1 MAFLKGLFSRRCA
14 NCGRKIEG
22 KPYKWRGKYFCSE
35 ECKREYRRK
44 HRRKGKGELP
54 KDTFQ
59 AIYWK

>member
-1 MAFLKGLFSRRCA
+1 MAFLRGLFSRRCA

-22 KPYKWRGKYFCSE
+22 TPYKWRGKYFCSE
-35 ECKREYRRK
+35 KCKKEYRRK
-44 HRRKGKGELP
+44 HRRKGRGELP